1 MTDVLS
7 KIRLQATGIGGRT
20 PQPSLATDSDIV
32 RGPAIT
38 PTASMADSMAVP
50 AKKITPRVIR
60 FIKFNYMFTVN
71 CFQCSCVSIVPDNLL
86 EVFQMSHY

>member
-1 MTDVLS
+1 MTDILS

-38 PTASMADSMAVP
+38 PTASMPDSVAVP
-50 AKKITPRVIR
+50 TKKITPRVIR
-60 FIKFNYMFTVN
+60 VIKLNYMFTVN
-71 CFQCSCVSIVPDNLL
+71 CFQCFCVPDSLL
-86 EVFQMSHY
+86 DVFQMSQY